1 MESNPNQIN
10 AWQFKYQFLL
20 AILAVLTFFT
30 SLDVYVGR
38 LGIPLAPL
46 HFLAA
51 FTLAAIPLFFSVFS
65 RWKYLP
71 PSIIIWSITY
81 YTISSLSILVF
92 QNLPDIQDAFEKRV
106 LYIFFLLLMTLLFSK
121 YEIIQLWARKI
132 IVVVGFIN
140 IGLFIYEFYNPG
152 GLGIQDAVG
161 RSAGFYADAND
172 AGAALI
178 LSMIFGIELLKPK
191 WRFIFILLISLG
203 VFLTFSR
210 GTLLILLILIVTLV
224 AIKIIPKKQLL
235 ISILAIAVILQLFA
249 VQAALFGNIY
259 SLLSDNDSA
268 SRILSIGNSSTGSAS
283 VTEDSRLEL
292 VKEALNK
299 FAHSPFIGSGI
310 ESSKSNTAKSDST
323 NPDLITG
330 MIQLQK
336 PHNMYLIFMV
346 EHGFLGFFIYPLL
359 ILGAIWNAQGKAKK
373 LGIVFA
379 IFFLIRGL
387 FSHTMLQDRFFLIS
401 IALMA
406 SMSRQSQLKQN
417 LEEFTN

>member
-1 MESNPNQIN
+1 MKANNFN
-10 AWQFKYQFLL
+10 YLNNWQFKYQFFL
-20 AILAVLTFFT
+20 AILAILTFFS
-30 SLDVYVGR
+30 SLDSF
-38 LGIPLAPL
+38 LGKIGIAPPPL
-46 HFLAA
+46 FFIAA

-71 PSIIIWSITY
+71 PSIIIWSIAY

-92 QNLPDIQDAFEKRV
+92 QNSPDIRDAFERRL

-121 YEIIQLWARKI
+121 YEIIQLWARKTI
-132 IVVVGFIN
+132 LVFGFIN

-152 GLGIQDAVG
+152 GLGVQDAVG
-161 RSAGFYADAND
+161 RSAGFYPDAND

-210 GTLLILLILIVTLV
+210 GSLLILFISIVTLV
-224 AIKIIPKKQLL
+224 VIKIIPKKQLL
-235 ISILAIAVILQLFA
+235 ISILAMAIILPLFA
-249 VQAALFGNIY
+249 AQAALLGNIY

-268 SRILSIGNSSTGSAS
+268 NRILSIGNSSTS
-283 VTEDSRLEL
+283 VTDDSRVEL
-292 VKEALNK
+292 IKEALNK
-299 FAHSPFIGSGI
+299 FAHNPFIGSGI

-323 NPDLITG
+323 NPDMITG

-336 PHNMYLIFMV
+336 PHNMYLVFMV
-346 EHGFLGFFIYPLL
+346 EHGFLGFLIYPLL
-359 ILGAIWNAQGKAKK
+359 ILGATWNAQGKAKK
-373 LGIVFA
+373 MGILFA

-387 FSHTMLQDRFFLIS
+387 FSHTMFQDRFFLIS

-406 SMSRQSQLKQN
+406 SISRQSQLKQN